1 MKLFY
6 LNEHKSCYN
15 YARCV
20 QEGFQYYIFDEGL
33 EHEEELQNDC
43 ILFVLK
49 GSLRLSC
56 NEFQFTISEGKMV
69 FVCRESLFST
79 YSLENVRLW
88 LPCSRAVFGLVR
100 RSPFQN
106 CSI

>member
-20 QEGFQYYIFDEGL
+20 QEGFQYYTFDKGL

-56 NEFQFTISEGKMV
+56 NEFQFTISAAMCGRGRRLDGA
-69 FVCRESLFST
+69 FSLFGRFAR
-79 YSLENVRLW
+79 V
-88 LPCSRAVFGLVR
+88 
-100 RSPFQN
+100 
-106 CSI
+106 